1 MRFGRWQSRS
11 VRGLW
16 AALALAALTSFTA
29 LGECSKRPDAPCVLP
44 LISIPP
50 ALGVR
55 VQGGVVAG
63 TMGFSL
69 GLFAG
74 PHLPG
79 VLPPVLM
86 LVDLGAAYVP
96 PSLLESWLRLSASWL
111 FSLGEVLSLG
121 PGLSACLPDFNVLRL
136 AGGLAGTVLLRF
148 GGIVLRLAAQVELS
162 MLPLEKSVVVLDGET
177 LRFHQTPSP
186 PVFSVALGVIPR

>member
-1 MRFGRWQSRS
+1 M
-11 VRGLW
+11 
-16 AALALAALTSFTA
+16 ALAALTSFTA
-29 LGECSKRPDAPCVLP
+29 LGECSNQPDAPCVLP

-50 ALGVR
+50 SLGVR

-63 TMGFSL
+63 TMGFSF

-74 PHLPG
+74 PHRPG

-96 PSLLESWLRLSASWL
+96 PSLVESWLRLSASWL
-111 FSLGEVLSLG
+111 FNLGEVLSLG

-148 GGIVLRLAAQVELS
+148 SGIVLRLAAQVELP
-162 MLPLEKSVVVLDGET
+162 MWPLEKSVVVLDGET
-177 LRFHQTPSP
+177 LRFRQTPLP
-186 PVFSVALGVIPR
+186 PIFSLALGVIPR